1 MVDATTWIS
10 ETRGAVDQASDT
22 LRLQADLDA
31 LGQFEEQLDDALREL
46 TALAQAAALGR
57 GDWWTGVDAIPD
69 VWTQLRSAQRELNTR
84 QLGSVV
90 RLLNGLRSQVR
101 EVVRDGW
108 SNHVSSQAGNAL
120 ELRDL
125 VKALAG
131 VEGLEDVAPKLDEAL
146 GHLARLQR
154 KPPDADSVRVLAE
167 VTELLALLEHR
178 LPAAV
183 KGFVSAATRGGAA
196 LDLLNDDVRNWMVDN
211 NALHNFRVVPGR
223 PQDGQS
229 G

>member
-1 MVDATTWIS
+1 MTNATTWIL
-10 ETRGAVDQASDT
+10 ETRVAVDQASGT
-22 LRLQADLDA
+22 LRLEADLDA
-31 LGQFEEQLDDALREL
+31 LRQFDEQLDDALREL
-46 TALAQAAALGR
+46 TALAQAAALGS
-57 GDWWTGVDAIPD
+57 GDWWAPVDPTPD
-69 VWTQLRSAQRELNTR
+69 LWTQLRSAQRELDTR
-84 QLGSVV
+84 QLGSVL

-101 EVVRDGW
+101 EAVRDGW
-108 SNHVSSQAGNAL
+108 SDHVASQAGNAL

-131 VEGLEDVAPKLDEAL
+131 VEGLEAVAPRLDAAL
-146 GHLARLQR
+146 VHLARLQR
-154 KPPDADSVRVLAE
+154 KPPDADAVRVLAE
-167 VTELLALLEHR
+167 VTELLTLLEQR

-196 LDLLNDDVRNWMVDN
+196 LDLLDDDVRSWLVDN

-223 PQDGQS
+223 PQDGNS

>member
-1 MVDATTWIS
+1 MADVTTWIR
-10 ETRGAVDQASDT
+10 ETREAVDQTSDS

-31 LGQFEEQLDDALREL
+31 FGQFDEQLEDALREL
-46 TALAQAAALGR
+46 TALAQAAVLGR
-57 GDWWTGVDAIPD
+57 GDWWTGVDATPD
-69 VWTQLRSAQRELNTR
+69 LWTQLRSAQCELNKR
-84 QLGSVV
+84 QLGSVIN
-90 RLLNGLRSQVR
+90 LLNKLRIRARDTVK
-101 EVVRDGW
+101 DGW
-108 SNHVSSQAGNAL
+108 STYVASRAGNAL

-125 VKALAG
+125 VRALAG
-131 VEGLEDVAPKLDEAL
+131 VEGLEDVAPKLDETL

-167 VTELLALLEHR
+167 VTELLAILEQR

-196 LDLLNDDVRNWMVDN
+196 LDLLNEDVRSWLVAN